1 MKQTVLVTGASGFIG
16 AHLAQRLEQ
25 AGYRVRAM
33 TRRPERYTGPGEPVA
48 GDVSDPSSLARALTD
63 TDAAYYL
70 VHSLSH
76 DDFEA
81 RDAQAARNFAAAA
94 AEAEVGQ
101 IIYLGGLGVDG
112 EQLSS
117 HLRSRREVE
126 TILSAGSV
134 PVTTL
139 RAAVIIGAGGI
150 SWEITRQLVDH
161 LPAMVLPAWA
171 DTLTQPIALHDALTY
186 LTGVL
191 DNPAAIG
198 RVFEIGGPE
207 VLSYAD
213 MLHRV
218 ARLEGRE
225 LPAVTTSLLTTQLT
239 SLFLPLVTDVD
250 TAVARTLVDSLSTEV
265 IVHDHSI
272 QQVVPGPT
280 MTFDEA
286 ARDALANRNADP
298 YSVQ

>member
-1 MKQTVLVTGASGFIG
+1 MKQTVLVTGATGFIG
-16 AHLAQRLEQ
+16 SHLAQRLEQ
-25 AGYRVRAM
+25 AGLNVRAM
-33 TRRPERYTGPGEPVA
+33 TRHPERYTGAGEPVA
-48 GDVSDPSSLARALTD
+48 GDVGDRPSLARALKD
-63 TDAAYYL
+63 VDAAYYL

-81 RDAQAARNFAAAA
+81 RDAQAARNFAQAAG
-94 AEAEVGQ
+94 EADLEQ
-101 IIYLGGLGVDG
+101 IIYLGGLGVDN
-112 EQLSS
+112 QKLSA

-126 TILSAGSV
+126 TILATGSV

-161 LPAMVLPAWA
+161 LPAMILPAWA
-171 DTLTQPIALHDALTY
+171 DTLTQPIALNDALDY

-191 DNPAAIG
+191 NNSLALG

-207 VLSYAD
+207 ALSYAD

-218 ARLEGRE
+218 ARLQGRD

-250 TAVARTLVDSLSTEV
+250 TAIARTLVDSLSNEV
-265 IVHDHSI
+265 VVHDHSI
-272 QQVVPGPT
+272 QQVVPGQT
-280 MTFDEA
+280 MTFDDA
-286 ARDALANRNADP
+286 ARDALANHEADR
-298 YSVQ
+298 